1 MCDVEGITHVKSFT
15 DSSLIRISD
24 LRWGI
29 HISRLHNFR
38 ARCICNVGCERRH
51 EKTSLG
57 MICEGDYSPHLS
69 GVVMDEVERK
79 GCSLTKA
86 RDKST
91 HFK

>member
-24 LRWGI
+24 LHWGV

-38 ARCICNVGCERRH
+38 AGCICNVGCERRH

-57 MICEGDYSPHLS
+57 MICEGDNGPHLRE
-69 GVVMDEVERK
+69 VVRDEVKRK
-79 GCSLTKA
+79 WLLTDKNA
-86 RDKST
+86 R
-91 HFK
+91 